1 MIHVSSISVS
11 DKYANSLTYE
21 VCEKTKSRGP
31 EGPLDS
37 HSNIFSLFPIFLLK
51 KITLI
56 CVWSEGIFGFLFFSR
71 YLTFIYGW
79 SGGRQFPQRPKG
91 LGEDI
96 CTRAEIALLAV
107 WGW

>member
-37 HSNIFSLFPIFLLK
+37 HSNIFSLFPIFRLK

-56 CVWSEGIFGFLFFSR
+56 CVCLKAFSVFYFSR
-71 YLTFIYGW
+71 DILPLYMAGLEAGSFLRG
-79 SGGRQFPQRPKG
+79 PK
-91 LGEDI
+91 
-96 CTRAEIALLAV
+96 V
-107 WGW
+107 WERIFARESRLRY